1 MHLVADQLTMAIQQA
16 VQQSQEGACAAAG
29 GSGDF
34 GRKRPGVEMSDTPA
48 KRPRPGQQDYTPFPG
63 RNLQR
68 TEGNFEEEDDSYM
81 GDEEDFSGL
90 VQAF

>member
-34 GRKRPGVEMSDTPA
+34 GRKRPGVDMSGTPA
-48 KRPRPGQQDYTPFPG
+48 KRPRPGQQDYTP
-63 RNLQR
+63 
-68 TEGNFEEEDDSYM
+68 EGNFEEEDDSYM

-90 VQAF
+90 VQAS